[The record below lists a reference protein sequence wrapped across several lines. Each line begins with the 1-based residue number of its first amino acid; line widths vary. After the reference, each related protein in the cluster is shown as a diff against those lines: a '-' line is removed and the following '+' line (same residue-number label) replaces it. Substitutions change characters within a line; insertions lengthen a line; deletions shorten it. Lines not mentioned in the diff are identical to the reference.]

1 MHLQVYEHHTRIVA
15 DNMFLKSVKIA
26 LSDCG
31 SMDKESL
38 KLSNSNFL
46 ENYLK
51 LDDYS
56 VQNQILN
63 GKNEQAKD
71 LILRIRNRKLMK
83 RALDISLNTNGIP
96 DGTKRKKIT
105 ELDRKQIED
114 IELKIAEE
122 SGINPAYI
130 IIHVQNV
137 KIKLYER
144 FWELIEK
151 KEKPIYVQMKDGTI
165 PPLDEASPFSTSR
178 NRVNRL
184 YVFCP
189 KKYVEKVRPIAKE
202 KLGL

>member
-1 MHLQVYEHHTRIVA
+1 MHIQVYEHHTRIIA
-15 DNMFLKSVKIA
+15 DNMFLKAVKIG
-26 LSDCG
+26 LSDGG
-31 SMDKESL
+31 SIDRESL
-38 KLSNSNFL
+38 KLSNGSFL

-51 LDDYS
+51 LDDFS
-56 VQNQILN
+56 VQHQILN
-63 GKNEQAKD
+63 GKNERAKD

-83 RALDISLNTNGIP
+83 RALDISLNTTGIP

-105 ELDRKQIED
+105 ELDRNQIEE
-114 IELKIAEE
+114 IELKIAHET
-122 SGINPAYI
+122 GIDPAYI

-151 KEKPIYVQMKDGTI
+151 KEKPIYVKMKDGTI
-165 PPLDEASPFSTSR
+165 PPLDEVSPISTSR
-178 NRVNRL
+178 NRINRL

-189 KKYVEKVRPIAKE
+189 EEYVNKVGPIAKE